1 MKIDPAKVYLLR
13 IAVEQKFG
21 SSLGSPFDF
30 DRLAAEIETAA
41 GQRLGVSTLK
51 RIWGYV
57 KSPHQ
62 PTFTTLSVLSRYLG
76 FRDWTAYCNS
86 IQNLDDSEHDSE
98 FSTVAVVNL
107 EGEPVG
113 SLFRLQWDGGKECVI
128 RKIAQPAH
136 FEIVDSHSIKLLKG
150 DVFDLS
156 ALAVGQS
163 IYAVNCYRGDR
174 QLGTYIG
181 ARNHGVRIIER
192 IEP

>member
-1 MKIDPAKVYLLR
+1 M
-13 IAVEQKFG
+13 G
-21 SSLGSPFDF
+21 
-30 DRLAAEIETAA
+30 
-41 GQRLGVSTLK
+41 
-51 RIWGYV
+51 W
-57 KSPHQ
+57 
-62 PTFTTLSVLSRYLG
+62 
-76 FRDWTAYCNS
+76 
-86 IQNLDDSEHDSE
+86 
-98 FSTVAVVNL
+98 
-107 EGEPVG
+107 
-113 SLFRLQWDGGKECVI
+113 GKECVI